1 MSLKTVLYEDKSV
14 RITPDQIE
22 IFEYYFPLPMS
33 KTIDM
38 CDVKEVNLKTDV
50 NKHQQYLE
58 IVVEGFSMNA
68 TFSPLDPKKCLD
80 IVRTHSCYDLAG
92 KNLIEAKT
100 VTAPL
105 TTETTASSLK
115 TGTKTI
121 PLTGTTTYTGTKPT
135 TDVSGKV

>member
-22 IFEYYFPLPMS
+22 IFEYYFPLPMN

-80 IVRTHSCYDLAG
+80 IVRSHSCYDLAG

-100 VTAPL
+100 VTTPL
-105 TTETTASSLK
+105 TTETK